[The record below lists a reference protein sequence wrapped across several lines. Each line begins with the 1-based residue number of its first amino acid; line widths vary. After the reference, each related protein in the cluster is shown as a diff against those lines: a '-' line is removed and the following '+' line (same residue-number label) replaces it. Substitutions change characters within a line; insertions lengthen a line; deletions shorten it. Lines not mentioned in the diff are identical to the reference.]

1 MLYLDYILLRYVLIY
16 NLKVSF
22 NFHLTF
28 LQSNVI
34 KMKARHYQHLM
45 TDELVCNF
53 GFMSCNELTNIKVN
67 VKDKKLT
74 PLDPTMKV
82 HKKTLT
88 NIG

>member
-1 MLYLDYILLRYVLIY
+1 
-16 NLKVSF
+16 
-22 NFHLTF
+22 
-28 LQSNVI
+28 
-34 KMKARHYQHLM
+34 MKARHYQHLM

-74 PLDPTMKV
+74 PLYPTMKV

-88 NIG
+88 NIGWTDVGGTLRRQDYYLNSGTIQLRRRVRRT

>member
-1 MLYLDYILLRYVLIY
+1 
-16 NLKVSF
+16 
-22 NFHLTF
+22 
-28 LQSNVI
+28 
-34 KMKARHYQHLM
+34 MKARHYQHLM

-53 GFMSCNELTNIKVN
+53 GLMSCDELTNIKVN
-67 VKDKKLT
+67 VKDKKQT